1 MKYEYTKTHVRS
13 MHTRLVIHVTQD
25 LSATNT
31 YAIDTSIDGVRNVLE
46 FEAGRWMRYD
56 KVK

>member
-1 MKYEYTKTHVRS
+1 

-31 YAIDTSIDGVRNVLE
+31 YAIDASIDGVRNVLE
-46 FEAGRWMRYD
+46 FEAGHWMRYD